1 MLPGLKLPK
10 VKRFSDLDF
19 VLHLIHTNRAFSQE
33 KLKPIHIY
41 FSTKFSK
48 AYRQYLKLSYDI
60 MISSDSGKASRY
72 ERHQKFIASM
82 KEITIWKTTTSNDEA
97 INLLLKKTS

>member
-33 KLKPIHIY
+33 KLQSIPNYFPI
-41 FSTKFSK
+41 KNL
-48 AYRQYLKLSYDI
+48 AKLI
-60 MISSDSGKASRY
+60 DS
-72 ERHQKFIASM
+72 I
-82 KEITIWKTTTSNDEA
+82 
-97 INLLLKKTS
+97 

>member
-1 MLPGLKLPK
+1 
-10 VKRFSDLDF
+10 
-19 VLHLIHTNRAFSQE
+19 
-33 KLKPIHIY
+33 
-41 FSTKFSK
+41 
-48 AYRQYLKLSYDI
+48 
-60 MISSDSGKASRY
+60 MISSDSGKASRF